1 MKTRNSLY
9 GIIISV
15 LFSVF
20 FISGCGN
27 DNPVIP
33 PPPPQDTAD
42 VYDWSYLEMD
52 NMLDLFVYD
61 TNNIYTMHGIGVYWW
76 DGKGNGKLLNLM
88 DPNFYDNYADNYE
101 SNIYIYIAG
110 VKRIA
115 GDLLI
120 PCVKKVINNNV
131 VASFELPYYDTSSV
145 WRILTVGY
153 DKFWLTQW
161 RHNSVYYFDNGTFKK
176 YELDSGMMFSYMHQD
191 KYGNIYLFSYL
202 VIINPPTPKYSF
214 RYSYKFEND
223 KFTLLCKDSVI
234 GENYYR
240 IYECGNEVLS
250 VDAFFD
256 INHFNGNSWSPIL
269 ETPGIENFEL
279 GGLGLNYIVSFVYDP
294 YWSNVYIWNGTTFRK
309 EKSLDTLLMNNH
321 IGLTTGLLSQIYL
334 RENIVYIPV
343 PDEHVLIGRP
353 KNNPQKFYLLKLTV

>member
-1 MKTRNSLY
+1 MKIKNSLY

-15 LFSVF
+15 ILSVF
-20 FISGCGN
+20 FISGCGK
-27 DNPVIP
+27 DNPVIPP

-61 TNNIYTMHGIGVYWW
+61 TNNIYTMHGIGVYCW
-76 DGKGNGKLLNLM
+76 DGKGNGKLINLM

-101 SNIYIYIAG
+101 SNIYIAG

-120 PCVKKVINNNV
+120 PCVKKVVNNNV

-161 RHNSVYYFDNGTFKK
+161 RHNSVYYFDNGNFKK

-191 KYGNIYLFSYL
+191 KYGNTYLFSHL
-202 VIINPPTPKYSF
+202 VIINPPNPKYSF

-223 KFTLLCKDSVI
+223 NFNLLCKDSVAL
-234 GENYYR
+234 ENYYR
-240 IYECGNEVLS
+240 IYECGDEILS
-250 VDAFFD
+250 VDDFFD
-256 INHFNGNSWSPIL
+256 INYFNGISWIPFL
-269 ETPGIENFEL
+269 QTPGVNNIEL
-279 GGLGLNYIVSFVYDP
+279 GGLGLNYIVSFVNDAN
-294 YWSNVYIWNGTTFRK
+294 WMNVYIWNGTTFRK
-309 EKSLDTLLMNNH
+309 EKYLETLLLNNQ
-321 IGLTTGLLSQIYL
+321 IGMRTDVPAQIFLSDD
-334 RENIVYIPV
+334 IVYIPV
-343 PDEHVLIGRP
+343 PDEYVLIGRP
-353 KNNPQKFYLLKLTV
+353 KNNPQKFKFDR